1 MKKKSDLTGWTV
13 LHWKLKTCPTAEE
26 YHCRQ
31 SWTDWINNNVGDFQN
46 SAVDQCRHS
55 QTPSTV
61 ILCCTT
67 DLPAATPSASNT
79 DYPIKS
85 GPSRSV
91 RWWEGMVKIQKHD
104 RSSQHKSSHVTRH
117 GAKSLYHVA
126 LTMAFT
132 RRYKCVQLRPHCEA
146 QLEEPVLCSKYQPPP
161 PKKNP
166 KQGCYFSDWI
176 SMSMLSH
183 LYYLIL

>member
-1 MKKKSDLTGWTV
+1 MCQYREGSKAAVVYIFGIQSLIQNNPSPGHLTANQKQMHKGSMKNILRHSRPSTAFSVIRDLIWCNWAIKPGGGSITLEMFLYGRTWSSKKYLKWKKSDLTGWTV
-13 LHWKLKTCPTAEE
+13 LYWKLKTCPTAEE

-79 DYPIKS
+79 D
-85 GPSRSV
+85 
-91 RWWEGMVKIQKHD
+91 
-104 RSSQHKSSHVTRH
+104 
-117 GAKSLYHVA
+117 
-126 LTMAFT
+126 
-132 RRYKCVQLRPHCEA
+132 
-146 QLEEPVLCSKYQPPP
+146 
-161 PKKNP
+161 
-166 KQGCYFSDWI
+166 
-176 SMSMLSH
+176 
-183 LYYLIL
+183 